1 MPIFDEPPATFVKI
15 GRGDEKQP
23 TRCSPMRLFPGWII
37 ATMLDVPVCRR
48 GKIVVIILMTWLIAG
63 GHHPYRGGHGE
74 IFYLVF
80 NGTLPLER
88 FFWPSPCRRWLA
100 ISAAEPLF
108 SRC

>member
-1 MPIFDEPPATFVKI
+1 MP
-15 GRGDEKQP
+15 
-23 TRCSPMRLFPGWII
+23 LFPGWII
-37 ATMLDVPVCRR
+37 ATMLDVSFCRR

-63 GHHPYRGGHGE
+63 GHHPYCGGHGE

-88 FFWPSPCRRWLA
+88 FFWPFALPTLA
-100 ISAAEPLF
+100 EISAAERLS